1 MNFQAIIEY
10 FKSFGLKVSESTDPL
25 LLLLCVLVILSII
38 ALLCVLNILLYGG
51 IVYIFEDKA
60 RFEKYTKNL
69 PSFLMY
75 ILNIYKQTRIVY
87 IFYEVLLLLV
97 CLLSIIWLG
106 GRVIIA
112 TLL

>member
-1 MNFQAIIEY
+1 MNFQAIINY
-10 FKSFGLKVSESTDPL
+10 FKSFGLNVSESTDPL
-25 LLLLCVLVILSII
+25 LLLLCILVILSVI
-38 ALLCVLNILLYGG
+38 ALLCVLNILLYGV
-51 IVYIFEDKA
+51 IVYMFADKA
-60 RFEKYTKNL
+60 RLERFTKNL
-69 PSFLMY
+69 PPFLMY
-75 ILNIYKQTRIVY
+75 ILNIYKKTRLVY